1 MPPQPWMTVI
11 GIAPDVVGRDLTGG
25 AARAAIYRP
34 VGTEALVV
42 SFIVRLASPD
52 AVTNL
57 RAFAASVRPEQRAPE
72 IESVRERIEQSLAQP
87 RFIMRVLVTFAAVG
101 VVLAAIG
108 LFGVISYAV
117 SQRTREIGVR
127 LALGATRSGIARLVL
142 GNAIR
147 LALAGILLG
156 LAGSVAAT
164 RLVQSTLYAV
174 PRLDPFAFGVGA
186 VVMLLLS
193 VVACLAPIRRA
204 ALLDPVEA
212 LRVDG

>member
-1 MPPQPWMTVI
+1 M
-11 GIAPDVVGRDLTGG
+11 L
-25 AARAAIYRP
+25 
-34 VGTEALVV
+34 
-42 SFIVRLASPD
+42 
-52 AVTNL
+52 
-57 RAFAASVRPEQRAPE
+57 
-72 IESVRERIEQSLAQP
+72 
-87 RFIMRVLVTFAAVG
+87 VLVTFAAVG
-101 VVLAAIG
+101 VLLAAIG

-127 LALGATRSGIARLVL
+127 LALGATRAGVARLVL
-142 GNAIR
+142 GNGIR

-164 RLVQSTLYAV
+164 RLIKSTLYAV

-186 VVMLLLS
+186 AVMLLLS
-193 VVACLAPIRRA
+193 VIACLAPIRRA